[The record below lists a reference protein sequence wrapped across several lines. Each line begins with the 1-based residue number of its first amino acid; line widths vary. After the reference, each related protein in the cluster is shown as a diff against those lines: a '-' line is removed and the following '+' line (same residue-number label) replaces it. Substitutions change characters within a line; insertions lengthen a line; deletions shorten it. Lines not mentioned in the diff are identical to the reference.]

1 MATRSDISNIL
12 AYLLVAFPNFHPSL
26 DGEVTSLDVWFDLLG
41 HLPADALKTAC
52 KSCCATPGRAFAPSP
67 GEIIGAVTQMQAQA
81 SGMPSA
87 GEAWAAI
94 IEGFNHTSFDQ
105 PAMLQHPAINEDVRQ
120 MGGMDIIGLSENV
133 MAERAHF
140 LKLYQAL
147 VDRELANAA
156 QIPAVRD
163 FVERQRIEVSDE
175 IRKLSDKMAR
185 PRLEAK

>member
-1 MATRSDISNIL
+1 MADRTDIKNVI
-12 AYLLVAFPNFHPSL
+12 AYLVMTFPNYHP
-26 DGEVTSLDVWFDLLG
+26 DVTSTPNTVDVWFDLLG

-81 SGMPSA
+81 SGVPSA

-94 IEGFNHTSFDQ
+94 IEGFHHTSFDQ
-105 PAMLQHPAINEDVRQ
+105 PFMLQHPAIKEAVRQ
-120 MGGMDIIGLSENV
+120 MGGMDVIGMSENI

-140 LKLYQAL
+140 LKLYQAI

-175 IRKLSDKMAR
+175 IRKLTDKLSH
-185 PRLEAK
+185 PRLEA